1 MNLLNNTRR
10 LTMRSLVYGAMLA
23 LLASVSPDS
32 LLAQD
37 TVRITLPEAINLATA
52 RNIDVLR
59 AENSLRTA
67 QTRIETARGAFQP
80 NLTVSAGP
88 GVRYQLG
95 RSDEFG
101 EVSGSNNASG
111 SFSLGLSSGYTL
123 YNGNADRA
131 SLNQA
136 QQLATATDI
145 GINRTAQNTV
155 YSVINSFYQIATA
168 RELIL
173 TAQENLQA
181 ERSQIERVRAFTEAG
196 TRPISDLYTQ
206 EATLA
211 SAELRLLEAERSFD
225 LAKLALVQ
233 TLRLDPLGR
242 YDFPAPASADL
253 SAVLSAG
260 ERSLVEQAYARR
272 PEIAAQQ
279 AYLDAAEQGIKIAEA
294 GNAPVI
300 SVSGSV
306 GSSYSTTDTRDGF
319 GGQLF
324 SQNPNGSL
332 GLSLSLPIFDRNRT
346 EAAEAA
352 ARIAYENEALT
363 MASLRQQTAVEVRQ
377 AMLELNSAEA
387 QLNVAER
394 QLAASRQALDV
405 EQARYENGVSTLT
418 ELTQARA
425 RYVDAQGQVVQARN
439 NLELRRHGVLF
450 AIGTTD
456 APRGTPQP
464 PTEQEV
470 RRD

>member
-1 MNLLNNTRR
+1 MNQLNNRRR
-10 LTMRSLVYGAMLA
+10 LTMRSLAYGPMMAVLICT
-23 LLASVSPDS
+23 SSGS

-37 TVRITLPEAINLATA
+37 TVRITLPEAVNLATA

-59 AENSLRTA
+59 AENSLRSA
-67 QTRIETARGAFQP
+67 QSRIESARGAFQP

-95 RSDEFG
+95 RSSEFL
-101 EVSGSNNASG
+101 EDPASNASG
-111 SFSLGLSSGYTL
+111 SFSLGLSSGYTV

-131 SLNQA
+131 TLSQA

-155 YSVINSFYQIATA
+155 YSVITSFYQIATA
-168 RELIL
+168 RELIGA
-173 TAQENLQA
+173 AQENLQA
-181 ERSQIERVRAFTEAG
+181 ERSQIDRVRAFTEAG

-225 LAKLALVQ
+225 LAKLSLVQ
-233 TLRLDPLGR
+233 VLRLDPLGR
-242 YDFPAPASADL
+242 YDFPEPASPDL
-253 SAVLSAG
+253 SGVLSAG
-260 ERSLVEQAYARR
+260 EPALVEQAFSRR

-279 AYLDAAEQGIKIAEA
+279 AYMDAAEQGIKIAEA

-300 SVSGSV
+300 SVSGSI

-346 EAAEAA
+346 EAAEQQ

-377 AMLELNSAEA
+377 AVLELNSAEA

-394 QLAASRQALDV
+394 QLAATRQALDV
-405 EQARYENGVSTLT
+405 EQARYETGVSTLT

-425 RYVDAQGQVVQARN
+425 RYVDAQGQRVQASN
-439 NLELRRHGVLF
+439 TLELRRHGVLF
-450 AIGTTD
+450 AIGIID